1 MRTCLHVLKRFVS
14 GLVLS
19 EGKKKKKLTILM
31 PVITENK
38 QASSLIFDTCPNTH
52 TFVMS
57 VYCSEFSCELPF
69 ALDVLHD
76 RLDHL

>member
-1 MRTCLHVLKRFVS
+1 
-14 GLVLS
+14 
-19 EGKKKKKLTILM
+19 M

-76 RLDHL
+76 RLDHLWRGTLTPNIRCVQLQEDK